1 MKNSDSP
8 VFDTP
13 QVSQVIRTA
22 ISKYMES
29 CGTGASI
36 DACEIVMEALYAVA
50 DEWEAVQDD
59 LIEEEEDNDGQC

>member
-1 MKNSDSP
+1 MSRNSEPP

-13 QVSQVIRTA
+13 QVEKVIRDA

-36 DACEIVMEALYAVA
+36 DACEIVMEAIYAVA
-50 DEWEAVQDD
+50 DEWELLQDD
-59 LIEEEEDNDGQC
+59 LIEEE